1 MATTLI
7 PPKPAAPRQEP
18 LRRPSAGGGGF
29 GRGGRDGGEGG
40 NGGGRDDF
48 DPRTAAVQR
57 YKLGTWIGMGGIVM
71 VFAAF
76 TSAMVVRSGISNDWQ
91 PFQLPGVL
99 WVSTAVLLASSFAL
113 EKAKRLMRREVYG
126 GLRRWVGITA
136 ILGAVFLALQ
146 YAGWT
151 QLAARGIYVAS
162 NPSSSFFYVLTAAHG
177 LHLLGGV
184 IALSYVV
191 YRVWRPAVWITRE
204 AVVES
209 TALYWHFMDGL
220 WVYLVLLL
228 AFWR

>member
-1 MATTLI
+1 MATTLT
-7 PPKPAAPRQEP
+7 PPKGSAQREAEI
-18 LRRPSAGGGGF
+18 RRPSAGGGGS
-29 GRGGRDGGEGG
+29 GRGGRDSGDGG
-40 NGGGRDDF
+40 NGGRDDF
-48 DPRTAAVQR
+48 DPRLAAVQR

-76 TSAMVVRSGISNDWQ
+76 TSAMVVRSGISGDWR

-99 WVSTAVLLASSFAL
+99 WLSTMVLLASSFSL
-113 EKAKRLMRREVYG
+113 EKAKRLMRRQLYG
-126 GLRRWVGITA
+126 GLRRWVGVTA
-136 ILGAVFLALQ
+136 ILGAVFLILQ
-146 YAGWT
+146 YAGWV

-177 LHLLGGV
+177 LHLFGGV